1 MRRCFRE
8 EHHKLKTKYTMIKT
22 QSWFPAMFCLISGI
36 ILFTKGNAQ
45 IPFRLAGYPAA
56 NLASTGIPFTTG
68 SYADSQSIAASGE
81 KSMRE
86 DFMIFPNTTKGNVV
100 LKYFTQ
106 RHAAFQIY
114 DASGRLMFFRILDQG
129 ENLLHMK
136 TSLPEG
142 VYIYTI
148 NDKSGYVLK
157 TAKLVIVK

>member
-1 MRRCFRE
+1 
-8 EHHKLKTKYTMIKT
+8 MIKT
-22 QSWFPAMFCLISGI
+22 QTWFPVMFCLISGI

-45 IPFRLAGYPAA
+45 IPFRLASYPAA
-56 NLASTGIPFTTG
+56 NLVSTGISLTTG
-68 SYADSQSIAASGE
+68 SSSRGSYIDSQSIAASNE

>member
-1 MRRCFRE
+1 
-8 EHHKLKTKYTMIKT
+8 MIKKQT
-22 QSWFPAMFCLISGI
+22 WFPVMFCLIPGI
-36 ILFTKGNAQ
+36 ILFTTGNAQ
-45 IPFRLAGYPAA
+45 NYLRPVACNAFCVTNPAGTQMGFGCHNSFRAG
-56 NLASTGIPFTTG
+56 
-68 SYADSQSIAASGE
+68 YADSQSIASAGE
-81 KSMRE
+81 KSLRE
-86 DFMIFPNTTKGNVV
+86 DFTIFPGSAKGNVT

-129 ENLLHMK
+129 ENLLHLK

-157 TAKLVIVK
+157 TAKLVVVK

>member
-1 MRRCFRE
+1 
-8 EHHKLKTKYTMIKT
+8 MIKNQT
-22 QSWFPAMFCLISGI
+22 WFPMMLCLLSGI
-36 ILFTKGNAQ
+36 ILFTKGHAQ
-45 IPFRLAGYPAA
+45 IHLSPSGFNTFYAA
-56 NLASTGIPFTTG
+56 NPTGTHLGFITG
-68 SYADSQSIAASGE
+68 NGYTDSQSIAAVNE

-86 DFMIFPNTTKGNVV
+86 DFTVFPGSAKGNVT

-129 ENLLHMK
+129 ENLLHLK

-157 TAKLVIVK
+157 TAKLVVVK

>member
-1 MRRCFRE
+1 
-8 EHHKLKTKYTMIKT
+8 MIKT
-22 QSWFPAMFCLISGI
+22 QSWFPVMFCLISGI

-45 IPFRLAGYPAA
+45 IPFRLASYTA
-56 NLASTGIPFTTG
+56 NLASGGIPVSNGTNT
-68 SYADSQSIAASGE
+68 DSQSIAASNE

-86 DFMIFPNTTKGNVV
+86 DFMIFSNTAKGNVV

>member
-1 MRRCFRE
+1 
-8 EHHKLKTKYTMIKT
+8 MIKHQT
-22 QSWFPAMFCLISGI
+22 WFPMMLCLLSGI

-45 IPFRLAGYPAA
+45 IHLSPLGGNTFCAVTPASTQLCLTTGHSYQAGY
-56 NLASTGIPFTTG
+56 T
-68 SYADSQSIAASGE
+68 DSQAIAAVNE
-81 KSMRE
+81 KSLRE
-86 DFMIFPNTTKGNVV
+86 DFTIFPGSAKGNVT

-157 TAKLVIVK
+157 TAKLVVVK

>member
-1 MRRCFRE
+1 MMK
-8 EHHKLKTKYTMIKT
+8 HP
-22 QSWFPAMFCLISGI
+22 SWFPVMFCLISGI

-45 IPFRLAGYPAA
+45 IPFRLAVYHTAK
-56 NLASTGIPFTTG
+56 LAGTGIPFICASSFQG
-68 SYADSQSIAASGE
+68 AYADSRAIRTGSD
-81 KSMRE
+81 KSLRE
-86 DFMIFPNTTKGNVV
+86 DFTIFPASAKGSVT
-100 LKYFTQ
+100 LKYVTQ

-129 ENLLHMK
+129 ENLLHLK

>member
-1 MRRCFRE
+1 
-8 EHHKLKTKYTMIKT
+8 MIKNQT
-22 QSWFPAMFCLISGI
+22 WFPMMLCLLSGI

-45 IPFRLAGYPAA
+45 IHLSPAGYSTLYAA
-56 NLASTGIPFTTG
+56 HLASTGIPFTSGNSYQG
-68 SYADSQSIAASGE
+68 SYADSQSTAAANE

-86 DFMIFPNTTKGNVV
+86 DFTVFPGSAKGHVT

-157 TAKLVIVK
+157 TAKLVVVK

>member
-1 MRRCFRE
+1 
-8 EHHKLKTKYTMIKT
+8 MIKKQT
-22 QSWFPAMFCLISGI
+22 WFPVMFCLISGI

-45 IPFRLAGYPAA
+45 NYLRPVACNTFYTAHASGTQMSFTSNNCFRAGD
-56 NLASTGIPFTTG
+56 
-68 SYADSQSIAASGE
+68 ADSQSIAAANE
-81 KSMRE
+81 KSLRE
-86 DFMIFPNTTKGNVV
+86 DFTIFPGSAKGNVT

-129 ENLLHMK
+129 ENLLHLK

-157 TAKLVIVK
+157 TAKLVVVK

>member
-1 MRRCFRE
+1 
-8 EHHKLKTKYTMIKT
+8 MIKN
-22 QSWFPAMFCLISGI
+22 QSWFRVIFCLISGI

-45 IPFRLAGYPAA
+45 IHLSP
-56 NLASTGIPFTTG
+56 ASTHLYFTTG
-68 SYADSQSIAASGE
+68 NSYQGGYADSQSIAAVNE
-81 KSMRE
+81 KSLRE
-86 DFMIFPNTTKGNVV
+86 DFTIFPGSAKGNVT

-157 TAKLVIVK
+157 TAKLVVVK